1 MNNGLNIST
10 LKNLNKMSVNE
21 IRIKPCYRCRERKPT
36 SEMEE
41 IGMWVCKSCLNE
53 LSKSKKNKRK

>member
-1 MNNGLNIST
+1 
-10 LKNLNKMSVNE
+10 MSKE
-21 IRIKPCYRCRERKPT
+21 TIKIKPCYKCRERKPI

-53 LSKSKKNKRK
+53 LNKPKKKIKKK

>member
-1 MNNGLNIST
+1 
-10 LKNLNKMSVNE
+10 MSKE
-21 IRIKPCYRCRERKPT
+21 TIRIKPCYRCRERKPT